1 MNEQVRHSLATGHL
15 IDVTTT
21 GGRSG
26 QPRRIEI
33 VFHNFGGRLYI
44 TGAADADRTRAWLSN
59 LAADPN
65 FTFHLKGEV
74 KVDLPATARVIV
86 DKAERRA
93 VFAEVVKVWEGQD
106 VETMTKW
113 SPLVEVTIQDF
124 AA

>member
-1 MNEQVRHSLATGHL
+1 MDEQVRQALGTGKV

-21 GGRSG
+21 GSRSG

-44 TGAADADRTRAWLSN
+44 SGIPSAERTRAWLSN

-74 KVDLPATARVIV
+74 QADLPATARVVV
-86 DKAERRA
+86 DEAERRDRKS
-93 VFAEVVKVWEGQD
+93 VV
-106 VETMTKW
+106 
-113 SPLVEVTIQDF
+113 
-124 AA
+124 

>member
-1 MNEQVRHSLATGHL
+1 MNKQVRQSLATGHV

-44 TGAADADRTRAWLSN
+44 TGTADADRRRAWLSN

-74 KVDLPATARVIV
+74 KADLPATARVIV

-106 VETMTKW
+106 VETMTRW
-113 SPLVEVTIQDF
+113 SPLVEVTIQDL